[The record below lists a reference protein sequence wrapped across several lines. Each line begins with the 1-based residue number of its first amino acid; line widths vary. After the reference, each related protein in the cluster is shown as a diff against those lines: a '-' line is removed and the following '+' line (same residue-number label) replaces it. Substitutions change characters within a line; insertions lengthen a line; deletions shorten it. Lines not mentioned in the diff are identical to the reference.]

1 MEFTVYVET
10 EDPRFTDRTFQ
21 LRDEDGDVWDAFATK
36 EDLVEGAREIQRD
49 AQSRAN
55 EAQEE
60 VDGLEKVIQ
69 TVLSEAL
76 YKQIMARR
84 WTSDTLR

>member
-10 EDPRFTDRTFQ
+10 EDPRFTGRRFQ
-21 LRDEDGDVWDAFATK
+21 LRDEYGDVYDAFASRM
-36 EDLVEGAREIQRD
+36 ELVEGAREMQRD

-60 VDGLEKVIQ
+60 VDGLEKVIIQ
-69 TVLSEAL
+69 HGATSP
-76 YKQIMARR
+76 KQE
-84 WTSDTLR
+84 

>member
-10 EDPRFTDRTFQ
+10 EDPRFTGRTFQ

-69 TVLSEAL
+69 TVLSEAIYNRSKRVEGGAFL
-76 YKQIMARR
+76 
-84 WTSDTLR
+84 

>member
-10 EDPRFTDRTFQ
+10 EDPRFTGRTFQ
-21 LRDEDGDVWDAFATK
+21 LRDGDGDVWDAFATE
-36 EDLVEGAREIQRD
+36 EDLVEGVRKFQAD

-60 VDGLEKVIQ
+60 ADGFEMFLDRIFVRQ
-69 TVLSEAL
+69 
-76 YKQIMARR
+76 
-84 WTSDTLR
+84 